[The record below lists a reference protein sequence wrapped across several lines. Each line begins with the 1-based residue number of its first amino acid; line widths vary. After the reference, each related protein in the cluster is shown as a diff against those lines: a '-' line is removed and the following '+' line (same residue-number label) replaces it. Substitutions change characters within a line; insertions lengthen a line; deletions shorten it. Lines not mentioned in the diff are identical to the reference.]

1 MLLKVV
7 VASCCMLLLLL
18 HDVIVVACC
27 CCPIAW
33 FFIILYNLYPF
44 LVVSLHYRITYIL
57 TARTKTSNNAII
69 LRSAT
74 NQKRYNLRKRNPQ
87 AAESGNETSSSG
99 SLRSVANKTSSNSR
113 KTPRIVKSDNET
125 SKNASVL
132 KSVAKIPKSYNLRR
146 SPRFVESGNE
156 TSNVSEEKIVA
167 KKTQKTVV
175 TEKKNESNRKSSGV
189 DRHKPKRQAL
199 KQSTYTPSFLSCDQ
213 EKDVKKPK
221 GEVFII

>member
-1 MLLKVV
+1 MLL
-7 VASCCMLLLLL
+7 
-18 HDVIVVACC
+18 HIVIVVACC
-27 CCPIAW
+27 CCVV
-33 FFIILYNLYPF
+33 FYYIIYPF

-57 TARTKTSNNAII
+57 TARTKTSKNAII

-99 SLRSVANKTSSNSR
+99 SLSVANKTSSNLR
-113 KTPRIVKSDNET
+113 KSPRIVKGDNET

-156 TSNVSEEKIVA
+156 TSNVSEEKIVT

-199 KQSTYTPSFLSCDQ
+199 KQSAYTPSFLSCDQ

>member
-1 MLLKVV
+1 MLL
-7 VASCCMLLLLL
+7 SHCM
-18 HDVIVVACC
+18 VFYYIT
-27 CCPIAW
+27 
-33 FFIILYNLYPF
+33 YPF

-57 TARTKTSNNAII
+57 TARTKTPNKAII

-113 KTPRIVKSDNET
+113 KSPRIVRGGNET

-132 KSVAKIPKSYNLRR
+132 KSVAEIQKSYSLRR

-167 KKTQKTVV
+167 KKTQK
-175 TEKKNESNRKSSGV
+175 
-189 DRHKPKRQAL
+189 Q
-199 KQSTYTPSFLSCDQ
+199 
-213 EKDVKKPK
+213 
-221 GEVFII
+221 